1 MRDLELDDIFILGV
15 VSLVIQNQEVRL
27 LVQIGGQVFEDL
39 QEVLIRLNQGEG
51 ENHCL
56 VALGGQQEDGR
67 RVKERLV
74 LEYLY
79 DKAWHRVNQVSFL
92 ISHEGLQLKL

>member
-39 QEVLIRLNQGEG
+39 QEVLIQLNQGEG

-79 DKAWHRVNQVSFL
+79 DKAWH
-92 ISHEGLQLKL
+92 